1 MPYAASAGAEDVNT
15 PVIRWKGFEQVN
27 INTVGNP
34 DEVTDELWNSY
45 YTSISACNTLIK
57 IIGENTKLSPD
68 ELSPI
73 GGKPISCVLLITSS
87 WCVGLAKCHC

>member
-1 MPYAASAGAEDVNT
+1 MERIPN
-15 PVIRWKGFEQVN
+15 KVN

-73 GGKPISCVLLITSS
+73 GGEAHFLR
-87 WCVGLAKCHC
+87 AF

>member
-1 MPYAASAGAEDVNT
+1 M
-15 PVIRWKGFEQVN
+15 
-27 INTVGNP
+27 
-34 DEVTDELWNSY
+34 TDELWNSY

-73 GGKPISCVLLITSS
+73 GGEAHFLRAFNYFQLVRWFGEVPLLTEENQDNAAKEPQASVAGFTSR
-87 WCVGLAKCHC
+87 